1 MLPICHTPS
10 IHRRHLRFVL
20 IRVACLNNS
29 AAVALGRLP
38 GAHAARFSTLALESM
53 SEAAERIGGP
63 SREDKE
69 GGTCWYTQTRLTS
82 KEDGVS
88 KEGGTSVETFRGEAR
103 AVAKALYRRAI
114 AQIQV

>member
-1 MLPICHTPS
+1 
-10 IHRRHLRFVL
+10 
-20 IRVACLNNS
+20 
-29 AAVALGRLP
+29 
-38 GAHAARFSTLALESM
+38 M

-88 KEGGTSVETFRGEAR
+88 KEGGTSVETF
-103 AVAKALYRRAI
+103 
-114 AQIQV
+114 